1 MTHLRQRMIEDMQLR
16 GLAEGTQEAYVRAVR
31 QLAKHYSKSPD
42 HISQEEVRQYFLYLR
57 NDRQLSSSTLTVAL
71 CGVKFF
77 YHCTLKREWPT
88 LDLMRPRN
96 EKKLP
101 VVLSTAEVRRIL
113 SYVRLLRYQ
122 ACLSTIY
129 SCGLR
134 LNECVHLQVSNIDS
148 DRMVV
153 HIRCGKGFRDRCVPL
168 PVRTLSILR
177 QYWHTHRHPVWL
189 FPGYTPGSPRST
201 AIKPMTARWVQQT
214 FKMALH
220 DSGVQKQATVHSLR
234 HSYATHLLEAGVSLR
249 VIQAYLGHTSPKTTA
264 IYTHLT
270 SKIEDQAA
278 ETINQVMENL
288 QW

>member
-16 GLAEGTQEAYVRAVR
+16 GLAEGTQDAYVRAVK
-31 QLAKHYSKSPD
+31 QLAKHCGKSPD

-77 YHCTLKREWPT
+77 YQQTLKREWPM

-101 VVLSTAEVRRIL
+101 VVLSTAEVRQIL
-113 SYVRLLRYQ
+113 GCLRLLRYQ

-134 LNECVHLQVSNIDS
+134 LNECVHLQVSDIDS
-148 DRMVV
+148 ARMVV
-153 HIRCGKGFRDRCVPL
+153 HIRCGKGSRDRCVPL

-201 AIKPMTARWVQQT
+201 ATKPMTARGVQQV
-214 FKMALH
+214 FKMALQE
-220 DSGVQKQATVHSLR
+220 SGVQKQATVHSLR
-234 HSYATHLLEAGVSLR
+234 HSYATHLLEAGVGLR
-249 VIQAYLGHTSPKTTA
+249 VIQAYLGHISPQTTA

-288 QW
+288 PW

>member
-16 GLAEGTQEAYVRAVR
+16 GLAEGTQHAYVRAVR
-31 QLAKHYSKSPD
+31 QLTKHYGKSPD

-77 YHCTLKREWPT
+77 YQQTLKREWPM

-101 VVLSTAEVRRIL
+101 VVLSTAEVRQIL
-113 SYVRLLRYQ
+113 GCLRLLRYQ

-134 LNECVHLQVSNIDS
+134 LNECVHLQVSDIDS
-148 DRMVV
+148 ARMVV
-153 HIRCGKGFRDRCVPL
+153 HIRCGKGSRDRCVPL

-201 AIKPMTARWVQQT
+201 ATKPMTARGVQQV
-214 FKMALH
+214 FKMALQE
-220 DSGVQKQATVHSLR
+220 SGVQKQATVHSLR
-234 HSYATHLLEAGVSLR
+234 HSYATHLLEAGVGLR
-249 VIQAYLGHTSPKTTA
+249 VIQAYLGHASPQTTA

-288 QW
+288 PW